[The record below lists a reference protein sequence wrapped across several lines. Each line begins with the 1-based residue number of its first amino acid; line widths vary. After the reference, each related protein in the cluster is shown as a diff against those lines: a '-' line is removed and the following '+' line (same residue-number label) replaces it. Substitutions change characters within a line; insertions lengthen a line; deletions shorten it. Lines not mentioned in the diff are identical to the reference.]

1 MHEISFQ
8 TIKNVNKLVDG
19 DFFKTAELLIS
30 SNLNL
35 KLEKK
40 YNINHIYNI
49 KDKFFTNIFYLAQ
62 ILLFLYKFFRKL
74 ISC

>member
-1 MHEISFQ
+1 MHEIRFQ

-35 KLEKK
+35 KLEK
-40 YNINHIYNI
+40 NTI
-49 KDKFFTNIFYLAQ
+49 
-62 ILLFLYKFFRKL
+62 
-74 ISC
+74 